1 MCTFRGRVGENAS
14 GLARLFLIREVRMEF
29 QSLAIGK
36 ILAGEYAQRSDED
49 DPGIDELAAS
59 IRRVGVL
66 VPLVVA
72 NGVGGYTVIAG
83 HRRLAAAT
91 KVGLKFV
98 PCIVRSGSESDYKEV
113 SFAEN
118 LFRKDLTP
126 IELACAMRDCLHQA
140 KMSVEELA
148 AGLHRSTNW
157 VRAQVAMLDWPGD
170 VLEAIHN
177 GKISVAAASNLAL
190 VTDEV
195 YREFLVRQAVENGA
209 TARATAAWLQAFS
222 SMAPASEAVTRE
234 PVAAGERA
242 MPMVPQAPCIVCSNV
257 YRTDELSHVPVC
269 VGCIK
274 TIRMIGQG
282 G

>member
-1 MCTFRGRVGENAS
+1 
-14 GLARLFLIREVRMEF
+14 MEF
-29 QSLAIGK
+29 QDVEVEK
-36 ILAGEYAQRSDED
+36 IQAGAYAQRTGED
-49 DPGIDELAAS
+49 DPGIEELASS
-59 IRRVGVL
+59 IRRVGIL
-66 VPLVVA
+66 VPLVVV
-72 NGVGGYTVIAG
+72 NGADGFTLIAG
-83 HRRLAAAT
+83 HRRLAAA
-91 KVGLKFV
+91 KQIGFKFV
-98 PCIVRSGSESDYKEV
+98 PCIVRSGSESDHREV

-126 IELACAMRDCLHQA
+126 IELACAIKDCLHQA

-157 VRAQVAMLDWPGD
+157 VRAQIALLDWPAD

-222 SMAPASEAVTRE
+222 AMAPASEAVTRE
-234 PVAAGERA
+234 PVPAGERA

-257 YRTDELSHVPVC
+257 FRTDELSHVPVC
-269 VGCIK
+269 VGCVR
-274 TIRMIGQG
+274 TIRDIGG
-282 G
+282 GR